1 VALGS
6 KELDIPYVDNLLQP
20 KRFKMNT
27 PLLISFLIVC
37 VSYSFA
43 LKGDDCEVCIS
54 VLTRFSETLSKEE
67 KTNKAAIE
75 TQFKKYCKPLK
86 LKENRFCYYLGGT
99 ADAATG
105 ILGEMAKPLSWGMP
119 ADKVCEKLKKKDKQI
134 CDLRY
139 EKQID
144 LKTID
149 LKKLKV
155 RDLKKILNDWDE
167 ICEGCLEKGD
177 FIKRIEEL
185 KPKHMREGL

>member
-1 VALGS
+1 MAS
-6 KELDIPYVDNLLQP
+6 AS
-20 KRFKMNT
+20 T
-27 PLLISFLIVC
+27 
-37 VSYSFA
+37 A

-54 VLTRFSETLSKEE
+54 VLNKFSEGLTKDQLKDT
-67 KTNKAAIE
+67 KVIE
-75 TQFKKYCKPLK
+75 TEFKKYCKDLK
-86 LKENRFCYYLGGT
+86 NRENRFCYYLGGT

-105 ILGEMAKPLSWGMP
+105 ILGEMSKPLSWGMP

-134 CDLRY
+134 CELRY

-144 LKTID
+144 LKNVN

-167 ICEGCLEKGD
+167 SCQNCLEKTD

-185 KPKHMREGL
+185 KPKYMKDEL